1 MATKKEFY
9 DKQILAGLIKY
20 VNNLPEKERRHYIA
34 MEYIRIGRGSQRY
47 LAKTFGCARQIII
60 NGVKELKSEDYWP
73 DYTRQ
78 RRKGG
83 GRKKKKMPSL
93 V

>member
-1 MATKKEFY
+1 MAKKKEFY
-9 DKQILAGLIKY
+9 EEQILAGLIKY
-20 VNNLPEKERRHYIA
+20 INNLPEKARRHYIA
-34 MEYIRIGRGSQRY
+34 MEYIRLGYGSQRY

-60 NGVKELKSEDYWP
+60 NGVKEIQSTDSPL

-83 GRKKKKMPSL
+83 GRKKKKIPF
-93 V
+93 